1 MPAQGDAWRA
11 EGLLPQ
17 ARGPGHGQE
26 QAGGLGLGSA
36 SSRRPLLLP
45 CRETGRCSPAE
56 DGVCTDDDNN
66 RRRNREQE
74 EEKRVLARAQL
85 GALIDLPLS
94 NLSWVRIVCM
104 R

>member
-1 MPAQGDAWRA
+1 M
-11 EGLLPQ
+11 EG
-17 ARGPGHGQE
+17 RGPPSPGTWARAWPG
-26 QAGGLGLGSA
+26 AGGGPGSGQREQQA
-36 SSRRPLLLP
+36 PTTAALPGDQEVLP
-45 CRETGRCSPAE
+45 CE